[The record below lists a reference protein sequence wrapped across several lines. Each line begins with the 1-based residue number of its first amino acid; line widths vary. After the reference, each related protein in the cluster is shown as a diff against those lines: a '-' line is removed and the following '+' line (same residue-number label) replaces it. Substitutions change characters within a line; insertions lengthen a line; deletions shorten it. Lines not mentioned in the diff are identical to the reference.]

1 MNYQFAAIGLG
12 PLLLAQGIYVRLVTP
27 RLPEPEGAR
36 FGVAGAG
43 EPLRLL
49 ITGDSAAAGVGAEN
63 QASALS
69 GRLVSLLAPSFQV
82 SWKLTARTG
91 DKTRDVLEHIE
102 SMDQEDF
109 DVAVLSVGV
118 NDVTAGTPLEKWLGL
133 LGNLCER
140 LQSRFGIQQVFLTS
154 LPPMHAFPAL
164 PQPLRWYLGTRA
176 ALFNQAM
183 SDLADKSDT
192 WEYVRPDFPL
202 TREFIAADGFHPGP
216 TAYALWAERM
226 AAAIRQKRQ

>member
-1 MNYQFAAIGLG
+1 MNYKFAAIGLA
-12 PLLLAQGIYVRLVTP
+12 PLLLTQGIYVRLVTP

-36 FGVAGAG
+36 FGIAGSG

-49 ITGDSAAAGVGAEN
+49 ITGDSAAAGVGTER

-69 GRLVSLLAPSFQV
+69 GRLVSLLASSFQV
-82 SWKLTARTG
+82 SWKLMARTG
-91 DKTRDVLEHIE
+91 DKTRDVLRHIE
-102 SMDQEDF
+102 STPQENF
-109 DVAVLSVGV
+109 DVAVISAGV
-118 NDVTAGTPLEKWLGL
+118 NDVTGGISLNKWLGL

-140 LQSRFGIQQVFLTS
+140 LQSRFGIQQVFMTS

-183 SDLADKSDT
+183 SDLADKRDN

-216 TAYALWAERM
+216 AAYALWAERM
-226 AAAIRQKRQ
+226 AAAIKQKRQ

>member
-1 MNYQFAAIGLG
+1 MNFQFAAIGLG
-12 PLLLAQGIYVRLVTP
+12 PLLLAQGIYVRLATP

-36 FGVAGAG
+36 FGIAGAG
-43 EPLRLL
+43 EPLRML
-49 ITGDSAAAGVGAEN
+49 ITGDSAAAGVGAES

-69 GRLVSLLAPSFQV
+69 GRLVSLLTSSFQV
-82 SWKLTARTG
+82 SWKLMARTG
-91 DKTRDVLEHIE
+91 DKTRDVLRLIE
-102 SMDQEDF
+102 STPQENF

-118 NDVTAGTPLEKWLGL
+118 NDLTGRISLNKWLEL
-133 LGNLCER
+133 LGTLCER

-183 SDLADKSDT
+183 SDLADKRDN

-216 TAYALWAERM
+216 AAYALWAERM

>member
-1 MNYQFAAIGLG
+1 MNFQFAAIGLG
-12 PLLLAQGIYVRLVTP
+12 PLLLAQGIYVRLATP

-36 FGVAGAG
+36 FGIAGAG
-43 EPLRLL
+43 EPLRML
-49 ITGDSAAAGVGAEN
+49 ITGDSAAAGVGAES

-69 GRLVSLLAPSFQV
+69 GRLVSLLTSSFQV
-82 SWKLTARTG
+82 SWKLMARTG
-91 DKTRDVLEHIE
+91 DKTRDVLRHIE
-102 SMDQEDF
+102 STPQENF

-118 NDVTAGTPLEKWLGL
+118 NDLTGRISLNKWLEL
-133 LGNLCER
+133 LGTLCER

-176 ALFNQAM
+176 AIFNQAM
-183 SDLADKSDT
+183 SDLADKSND

-202 TREFIAADGFHPGP
+202 TREFIATDGFHPGP
-216 TAYALWAERM
+216 AAYALWAERM

>member
-12 PLLLAQGIYVRLVTP
+12 PLILAQGIYVRLVTP
-27 RLPEPEGAR
+27 RLPEPKGTR
-36 FGVAGAG
+36 HGIAGSG

-49 ITGDSAAAGVGAEN
+49 IAGDSAAAGVGAES

-69 GRLVSLLAPSFQV
+69 GRLVSLLAPHFHL
-82 SWKLTARTG
+82 SWRLIARTG
-91 DKTRDVLEHIE
+91 DKTRDVLDHIE

-109 DVAVLSVGV
+109 DVAVVSVGV
-118 NDVTAGTPLEKWLGL
+118 NDVTGGTSLKKWPEL
-133 LGNLCER
+133 LNNLCER
-140 LQSRFGIQQVFLTS
+140 LKSRFGIQQVFLTS

-183 SDLADKSDT
+183 SDLADKRDS

-202 TREFIAADGFHPGP
+202 TREFVAADGFHPGP
-216 TAYALWAERM
+216 AAYALWAELM
-226 AAAIRQKRQ
+226 AAAIRQKRR

>member
-1 MNYQFAAIGLG
+1 MNFQFAAIALG

-27 RLPEPEGAR
+27 RLPEPDGAR

-49 ITGDSAAAGVGAEN
+49 ITGDSAAAGVGAES
-63 QASALS
+63 QTSALS

-82 SWKLTARTG
+82 FWKLMARTG
-91 DKTRDVLEHIE
+91 DKTQDVLDHIE
-102 SMDQEDF
+102 SAPQENF
-109 DVAVLSVGV
+109 DVAVVSAGV
-118 NDVTAGTPLEKWLGL
+118 NDVTAGISLKKWLGL
-133 LGNLCER
+133 LNSLCER

-164 PQPLRWYLGTRA
+164 PHPLRWYLGTKA

-183 SDLADKSDT
+183 SELAKRSENL
-192 WEYVRPDFPL
+192 EYVRPDFPL

-216 TAYALWAERM
+216 AAYALWAERM
-226 AAAIRQKRQ
+226 AAAIKQKRQ